1 MNYYGVVIPVF
12 LEILYAYVFILK
24 FQVLTYKLVWA
35 VSKEIWNI
43 ISLEHSPVLEQKWTT
58 FTIQLN

>member
-1 MNYYGVVIPVF
+1 MNYYGVAIPVI

-35 VSKEIWNI
+35 VFKEIWNI
-43 ISLEHSPVLEQKWTT
+43 IFPEHSPVLEQK
-58 FTIQLN
+58 